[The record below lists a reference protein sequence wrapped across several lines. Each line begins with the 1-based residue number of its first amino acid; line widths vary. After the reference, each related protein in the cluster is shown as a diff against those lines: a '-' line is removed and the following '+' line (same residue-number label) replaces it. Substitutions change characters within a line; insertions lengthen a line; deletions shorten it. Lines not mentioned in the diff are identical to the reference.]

1 MYSVRQNQYEHIDS
15 DIYVDTYVCIVYV
28 DTDICENKMDVWV
41 LGPTLCPVCIPSGVP
56 CSQA

>member
-1 MYSVRQNQYEHIDS
+1 MSVSYE
-15 DIYVDTYVCIVYV
+15 